1 MVLCDSSITALAEQG
16 MIVPFV
22 RECVREV
29 NGKKFLSY
37 GVGSSG
43 YDVRL
48 DTEFKIFS
56 NLNTKIIDPKN
67 FDDRCLAAVEATTDE
82 DGTYII
88 MPPNT
93 YALALTIEEFDIPRD
108 VCATVL
114 GKSTYARAGIIINT
128 TPIEPGFKG
137 RVVIEIANTTP
148 LPSRVYAKEGIAQ
161 FIFHRLDKPC
171 SVSYADRSGKYQNQ
185 QTLQTPIV

>member
-1 MVLCDSSITALAEQG
+1 MVLCDSSITRLAQEG
-16 MIVPFV
+16 MISPFV
-22 RECVREV
+22 KECVRELG
-29 NGKKFLSY
+29 GKKFLSY

-56 NLNTKIIDPKN
+56 NLNAKIIDPKK
-67 FDDRCLAAVEATTDE
+67 FDDGCLASVEAITDE

-93 YALALTIEEFDIPRD
+93 YALGLTIETFAIPRD

-128 TPIEPGFKG
+128 TPIEPGFTG

-148 LPSRVYAKEGIAQ
+148 LPSRVYALEGIAQ
-161 FIFHRLDKPC
+161 FIFHQLDKPC
-171 SVSYADRSGKYQNQ
+171 DVSYADRAGKYNNQ
-185 QTLQTPIV
+185 QTLQTPLV